1 MARLV
6 FGLVAIAVAFTVYTF
21 VDVLMTPRD
30 RMRALPKWGWAVLV
44 VVLPALGGILWLTLG
59 KIWRSGKPERRV
71 VAPDDDP
78 NFLRKLADEREREE
92 RLRRLEQELADLD
105 DDKPKE

>member
-6 FGLVAIAVAFTVYTF
+6 FGLAAAAVAFTVYVF

-30 RMRALPKWGWAVLV
+30 RMRAMPKWAWAVLV
-44 VVLPALGGILWLTLG
+44 VVLPAVGGILWLTLG
-59 KIWRSGKPERRV
+59 KIWRQGRPAARA

-78 NFLRKLADEREREE
+78 NFLRKLADDREREE